1 MRRKSDTKFEQIKT
15 TCAISMTIIL
25 FAYICLS
32 ACASDMPVSD
42 KAVAVHLRLS
52 EGWWI
57 QINQDGSGSFGFGVL
72 MDLVRVSKGTFAFA
86 DVLDDIK
93 RVFPRRPKYA
103 EEPYKAVSY
112 LEKQCGFGLRD

>member
-1 MRRKSDTKFEQIKT
+1 
-15 TCAISMTIIL
+15 
-25 FAYICLS
+25 
-32 ACASDMPVSD
+32 
-42 KAVAVHLRLS
+42 
-52 EGWWI
+52 
-57 QINQDGSGSFGFGVL
+57 